1 MCSWPL
7 PSNILIWTISV
18 KMTCSRNRSLPW
30 AGRENSRTAA
40 GKKSRSGISSLFM
53 PVCFNHSSVQSINS
67 LHTQHWWP
75 RHGRQNNDQHM
86 SSLRLPIFWA
96 DNAEA
101 WFPMVKARFRLKPI
115 DNELDQFD
123 HEVNALPTESLRVVL
138 DLATHPHRTT
148 PTQPP
153 RKGSVWGYQLTE
165 FQRVENFPD
174 GLPGWQE
181 ANGASFR
188 DDGDASNWPWG

>member
-7 PSNILIWTISV
+7 PSNVLIWTISV
-18 KMTCSRNRSLPW
+18 KMTCSHNRSLPCG
-30 AGRENSRTAA
+30 GRENSRTAT

-75 RHGRQNNDQHM
+75 RHGRKNDDHHM
-86 SSLRLPIFWA
+86 SSLRPPIFWA

-101 WFPMVKARFRLKPI
+101 WFPVVKVRFRLKPI
-115 DNELDQFD
+115 DNEQEQFD

-138 DLATHPHRTT
+138 DLAPHRS
-148 PTQPP
+148 QSP

-165 FQRVENFPD
+165 SKRVKNFQN

-181 ANGASFR
+181 AIGASFG